1 MKAFDW
7 DEAKNEDLLRER
19 NISFEEIV
27 WCVEQKEGL
36 LDIIDHPNQAKF
48 AHQKLFIVALR
59 GYVYIVP
66 FVEDEHKIFL
76 KTIYPS
82 RKLTR
87 KYLGKEGDH
96 EID

>member
-7 DEAKNEDLLRER
+7 DEAKNEDLLKER

-27 WCVEQKEGL
+27 WCIEQKEGL

-48 AHQKLFIVALR
+48 AHQKLFVVALR

-87 KYLGKEGDH
+87 KYLGEEGDH

>member
-7 DEAKNEDLLRER
+7 DEVKNEDLLRER

>member
-7 DEAKNEDLLRER
+7 DEEKNERILEER
-19 NISFEEIV
+19 NVSFEEIV

-36 LDIIDHPNQAKF
+36 LDIIDHPNQGKF

-82 RKLTR
+82 RKLTQ
-87 KYLGKEGDH
+87 KYLGKEGNN

>member
-7 DEAKNEDLLRER
+7 DEAKNEELFQER

-27 WCVEQKEGL
+27 WCIEQKEGL
-36 LDIIDHPNQAKF
+36 LDIIDHPNQARF
-48 AHQKLFIVALR
+48 AHQKLYIVALR
-59 GYVYIVP
+59 EYVYIVP

-87 KYLGKEGDH
+87 KYLGKEEGH
-96 EID
+96 ETD